1 MNFSDIRNTVQTQWL
16 FWAVAL
22 CVTAAVVALSLF
34 VAFSGH
40 QLVEHYLTW
49 RDKRKENNLT
59 KETARK
65 NARAA
70 TGGSDFKVIGVER
83 GEAFNPY

>member
-1 MNFSDIRNTVQTQWL
+1 MQTQWL

-22 CVTAAVVALSLF
+22 CVTAAVLALSLF

-40 QLVEHYLTW
+40 QMLEHFLTW
-49 RDKRKENNLT
+49 RDKRKEINLT
-59 KETARK
+59 KTTARK
-65 NARAA
+65 SAMIVPREANFR
-70 TGGSDFKVIGVER
+70 VIGVER